1 MEKKQSTT
9 SNSNSLVKYRELMSL
24 FEKRGFIKDFKDALD
39 SPFEVMLM
47 APMSSGKTTLIN
59 AMLGCELLP
68 TANQACTATVYRI
81 EDNDAMKTFR
91 CRAAFGDSITP
102 WKVASHQFLKE
113 WNSSGDCN
121 LVEIEGNLPFIRNT
135 GAKLVLYDTPGPN
148 FSCDKRHSETL
159 SRALSNLHFGVIV
172 FLLNA
177 NNLGTDDER
186 LMLNQILEVKKS
198 NKKFNKRTVF
208 IISKADQF
216 DEEDGESLKRV
227 VREVRAYLR
236 KTGFKNPKIIPIM
249 AEAALLARK
258 LATNTKLSKR
268 EQLDLIKYLDQTSL
282 SPKYTIGAT
291 MIDKHIVEMIDNG
304 IQGRGQHISQNNQ
317 DAREFLIRGELS
329 VTKRELNKFLYSTGL
344 HTLEQY
350 FECLITH
357 EALPKTMIK
366 VAKVLKKYGALSL
379 LNWIESDL
387 KEKK

>member
-1 MEKKQSTT
+1 
-9 SNSNSLVKYRELMSL
+9 
-24 FEKRGFIKDFKDALD
+24 
-39 SPFEVMLM
+39 
-47 APMSSGKTTLIN
+47 
-59 AMLGCELLP
+59 
-68 TANQACTATVYRI
+68 
-81 EDNDAMKTFR
+81 
-91 CRAAFGDSITP
+91 
-102 WKVASHQFLKE
+102 
-113 WNSSGDCN
+113 
-121 LVEIEGNLPFIRNT
+121 
-135 GAKLVLYDTPGPN
+135 
-148 FSCDKRHSETL
+148 KRHSETL
-159 SRALSNLHFGVIV
+159 SRALSNHHFGVIV

-236 KTGFKNPKIIPIM
+236 KTGFMNPKIIPIM

>member
-9 SNSNSLVKYRELMSL
+9 STSSSLVKYRELMSL
-24 FEKRGFIKDFKDALD
+24 FEKKGFIKDFKEALD
-39 SPFEVMLM
+39 SPFEVMVM
-47 APMSSGKTTLIN
+47 APMSSGKSTLIN
-59 AMLGCELLP
+59 AMLGSELLP

-81 EDNDAMKTFR
+81 EDNDVMKTFK
-91 CRAAFGDSITP
+91 CRAAFGDNITP
-102 WKVASHQFLKE
+102 WKAASLQLLKE
-113 WNSSGDCN
+113 WNSSGECN

-148 FSCDKRHSETL
+148 FSCDKSHSDTL
-159 SRALSNLHFGVIV
+159 SRALSNHQFGVIV

-177 NNLGTDDER
+177 NNLGTDDEK

-227 VREVRAYLR
+227 VLEVRSYL
-236 KTGFKNPKIIPIM
+236 KDAGFKNPKIIPIM

-258 LATNTKLSKR
+258 LTNNSKLSKH
-268 EQLDLIKYLDQTSL
+268 EQLDLIKYLDQIKM

-291 MIDKHIVEMIDNG
+291 MIDKQIVEQIEKG
-304 IQGRGQHISQNNQ
+304 IIGLGQHISQNDQ
-317 DAREFLIRGELS
+317 EVRIFLIRGDQNI
-329 VTKRELNKFLYSTGL
+329 TRQELNKFLYSTGL

-350 FECLITH
+350 FEYLITQ

-379 LNWIESDL
+379 LNWIKSE
-387 KEKK
+387 